1 MQLFSYIKAFLSTPL
16 FNNLRAMLYVAV
28 PAVLLELVKDGRL
41 SQDRATLWSA
51 VAIAALSPALATVF
65 APAGWRTY
73 VSGLLIPVQALLVG
87 IGGANNLW
95 ALMGAAVIGS
105 IVSSGLWAANVH
117 NAAAA
122 PPAAADTARSGE

>member
-1 MQLFSYIKAFLSTPL
+1 MQVLAYIKAFLSTPL

-51 VAIAALSPALATVF
+51 VAIAALSPALAAVF

-87 IGGANNLW
+87 IGGANHLW
-95 ALMGAAVIGS
+95 ALMAAAVVGS
-105 IVSSGLWAANVH
+105 IISSGIWAANVH
-117 NAAAA
+117 TTTAAS
-122 PPAAADTARSGE
+122 AADAAHGGE